1 MAHTPDTYPHILR
14 ITLKHEGGFS
24 DHPADPGGAT
34 MRGITQRTY
43 DSYRKRRGLPL
54 RPVREIEEAELQDI
68 YRGIWDSEN
77 CDSLPPALALNH
89 FDATVNHGPRWS
101 RGFLTEA
108 AGDWRRYMSARIQF
122 FTELRHFTDFGRG
135 WMRRCADVQ
144 LESIALDAA
153 PTPTPT
159 PGLVILYDE
168 AGAEV
173 ARTPIPAGATALTRI
188 DLVGGRVHVRPDV
201 AR

>member
-1 MAHTPDTYPHILR
+1 MLPDAAEAP
-14 ITLKHEGGFS
+14 
-24 DHPADPGGAT
+24 
-34 MRGITQRTY
+34 
-43 DSYRKRRGLPL
+43 
-54 RPVREIEEAELQDI
+54 RPVREIEEHELQDI

-77 CDSLPPALALNH
+77 CDSLTPPMALNH

-101 RGFLTEA
+101 RKFLTGA
-108 AGDWRRYMSARIQF
+108 NNDWRRYMSARIQF
-122 FTELRHFTDFGRG
+122 FTKLRHFTDFGRG

-144 LESIALDAA
+144 LESIALDVAPVPA

-173 ARTPIPAGATALTRI
+173 ARTPIPVGTTVLTRVDI
-188 DLVGGRVHVRPDV
+188 AGGRVHVRPDR
-201 AR
+201 A